1 MFILNRIFMFLTV
14 IFIDCIVFVIIAKF
28 WLKNSTSKLFY
39 TIYIVTFWVYYK
51 NKNNMKES
59 DSMKRLFTVLVSV
72 FLAVIFIFPASAIV
86 IDGYAKGQEWSGSSY
101 YLIMSSPDNSG
112 CAIQFADLQVK
123 LSDDSKVCMLFQ
135 VVDSEFNEDVSGVRV
150 TIGGH
155 SYNLTANCI
164 KEYQNVKYVSHCNEP
179 VEVSGFVIEAA
190 FTLAQPLEGSISFSV
205 SAVDGSGAVS
215 KRITGEI
222 AGSGSDVVT
231 EPERTSASVKTT
243 APKTTKHETT
253 KRPKT
258 TAEKTT
264 KQSPKTSSKTTK
276 RSKKSVSSSYNKATE
291 RKSGSIF
298 KSRLKSR
305 LDNTEINGFENG
317 ESAGTLNGT
326 DLNINLEEENI
337 KQPNKYKTIA
347 GVVVFILLTVFA
359 LAAIIP
365 KKYKRSEKDKSPDA
379 NKK

>member
-1 MFILNRIFMFLTV
+1 MFLTV

-231 EPERTSASVKTT
+231 EPKELLLRSKQPRPKQQNMKLQSGLKPLLRKQQSNHQKLRLKQLSGAKSRFLQVTIKQLSVKV
-243 APKTTKHETT
+243 A
-253 KRPKT
+253 
-258 TAEKTT
+258 
-264 KQSPKTSSKTTK
+264 
-276 RSKKSVSSSYNKATE
+276 
-291 RKSGSIF
+291 
-298 KSRLKSR
+298 
-305 LDNTEINGFENG
+305 
-317 ESAGTLNGT
+317 
-326 DLNINLEEENI
+326 
-337 KQPNKYKTIA
+337 
-347 GVVVFILLTVFA
+347 VFL
-359 LAAIIP
+359 
-365 KKYKRSEKDKSPDA
+365 SQG
-379 NKK
+379 